1 MTCEKF
7 PSMYICRCYFKNSNE
22 ELLMPML
29 NATGFTILQI
39 LNIAYQGLNEHVQK
53 TFQKELISLVGPTTY
68 ILSMNVSLFDDRTD
82 QKYDHLNEYEKTI
95 YKPCFFIKFE
105 GNTIDDVLFKLWKY
119 IHQRKNSG

>member
-1 MTCEKF
+1 MLQDSQF
-7 PSMYICRCYFKNSNE
+7 CY
-22 ELLMPML
+22 
-29 NATGFTILQI
+29 I

-95 YKPCFFIKFE
+95 NKPCSFIKFE